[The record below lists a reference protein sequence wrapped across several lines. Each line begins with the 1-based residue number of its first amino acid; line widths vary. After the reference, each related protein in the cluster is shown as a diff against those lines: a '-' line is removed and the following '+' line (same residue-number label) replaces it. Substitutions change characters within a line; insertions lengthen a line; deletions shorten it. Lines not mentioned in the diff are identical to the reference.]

1 MYMHIVPIEFTKKIF
16 LYRSRV
22 GDILN
27 AILTLTDA
35 HKVSFF
41 LYFDYIQK
49 RYFEHDNQKNN

>member
-1 MYMHIVPIEFTKKIF
+1 MHIVPIEFTKKIF